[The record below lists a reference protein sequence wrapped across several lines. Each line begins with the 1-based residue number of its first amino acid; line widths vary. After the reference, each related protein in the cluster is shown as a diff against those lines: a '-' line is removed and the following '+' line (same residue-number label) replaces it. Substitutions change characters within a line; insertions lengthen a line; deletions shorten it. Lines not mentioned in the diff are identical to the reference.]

1 MANDLV
7 LALLYFPERTI
18 GDQPALVEHHDA
30 IANAPSAA
38 YVMCDHDQR
47 SVVLRFLLQQEVIY
61 LRRRDAVQAAARL
74 IRKQNLWFQHER
86 TGKPG
91 ALPHAPRKLRRNFLL
106 IARQADL
113 AKNLVDDEIHFFLRF
128 ACQPKK

>member
-18 GDQPALVEHHDA
+18 GDQPALVEYHDA

-61 LRRRDAVQAAARL
+61 LRRRDAVQPAARL
-74 IRKQNLWFQHER
+74 IRNQNLGFHHNP
-86 TGKPG
+86 TANP
-91 ALPHAPRKLRRNFLL
+91 LPLPLPPPTL
-106 IARQADL
+106 
-113 AKNLVDDEIHFFLRF
+113 
-128 ACQPKK
+128 PSPS